1 MMHSAGARLSTAA
14 SLPDAGP
21 SRYLGLLRSAR
32 EIIRTHMTNRMLSTR
47 DVSALERLATDLDV
61 LDDGWSRLEE
71 ACAGVPATVTH
82 GDYRLRH
89 AYVRRRATG
98 LELLLLNWE
107 MAGWGVPTVDLTH
120 VDLDAY
126 LAVIQPT
133 WPRLAR
139 KDLQRLVTVGHVF
152 GHLAAIRAVTP
163 RLGAGTTHELRPTLD
178 TLESLHAELTQAGQT
193 LGDRAAGQNNK
204 ERPRPVAV
212 TRGVA
217 RS

>member
-1 MMHSAGARLSTAA
+1 
-14 SLPDAGP
+14 
-21 SRYLGLLRSAR
+21 
-32 EIIRTHMTNRMLSTR
+32 
-47 DVSALERLATDLDV
+47 
-61 LDDGWSRLEE
+61 
-71 ACAGVPATVTH
+71 
-82 GDYRLRH
+82 
-89 AYVRRRATG
+89 
-98 LELLLLNWE
+98 

-133 WPRLAR
+133 WPGLELE
-139 KDLQRLVTVGHVF
+139 DLQRLVTVGHVF

-163 RLGAGTTHELRPTLD
+163 RLGAETTHELRPTLD

-212 TRGVA
+212 TLGVA